1 MNPLLIVLYVLLG
14 LLAVYA
20 VLFLIAVLRAVFMKK
35 EFADDKPFDPYKDGI
50 DCDAHAEHLSKIIQ
64 VPTVSIRGRN
74 DNTEIYKFHDLLE
87 QQYPNIHRVCERVD
101 IDGAL
106 LFIWRGKDKN
116 RNPICLMS
124 HQDVVPA
131 DSEKWK
137 YDAFSGKIAEGKIW
151 GRGTVDTKGA
161 LCAILES
168 IEELIKE
175 GFTPVCDVYVG
186 SSNNEEI
193 TGDGAVKTVE
203 YLYEKGIHF
212 DLVMDEGGSVMSY
225 EDSVKGRMVA
235 HNAMIGILEKGRA
248 NIKFTARS
256 RGGHASVPFN
266 NNPFAKLSKL
276 MYIIEHRNP
285 FKKRITHPARVQYHA
300 IYAPL
305 QTPPA
310 VRKSVAFRPDSTVHN
325 AQDRRPC
332 GSGRKDHLHIHY
344 GRRKQRC
351 KRDSR
356 KSKCYRKLSLY
367 GARAFTSVV

>member
-1 MNPLLIVLYVLLG
+1 
-14 LLAVYA
+14 
-20 VLFLIAVLRAVFMKK
+20 MKK

-50 DCDAHAEHLSKIIQ
+50 DCDTHAEHLSKIIQ

-285 FKKRITHPARVQYHA
+285 FKKRITHPARV
-300 IYAPL
+300 
-305 QTPPA
+305 PA

-344 GRRKQRC
+344 GRRKQGC

>member
-1 MNPLLIVLYVLLG
+1 
-14 LLAVYA
+14 
-20 VLFLIAVLRAVFMKK
+20 MKK

-50 DCDAHAEHLSKIIQ
+50 DCDTHAEHLSKIIQ

-137 YDAFSGKIAEGKIW
+137 YDAFSGKIADGKIW

-225 EDSVKGRMVA
+225 EDS
-235 HNAMIGILEKGRA
+235 
-248 NIKFTARS
+248 
-256 RGGHASVPFN
+256 
-266 NNPFAKLSKL
+266 AKA
-276 MYIIEHRNP
+276 EW
-285 FKKRITHPARVQYHA
+285 
-300 IYAPL
+300 
-305 QTPPA
+305 
-310 VRKSVAFRPDSTVHN
+310 
-325 AQDRRPC
+325 
-332 GSGRKDHLHIHY
+332 
-344 GRRKQRC
+344 
-351 KRDSR
+351 
-356 KSKCYRKLSLY
+356 
-367 GARAFTSVV
+367 